1 MKILYAIVLIL
12 ISGLTFAQEIEM
24 GPTGNTSVF
33 LRLDA
38 MKDSVGDA
46 TLSIRRS
53 TSEDA
58 GLIKFSLD
66 DLESFSGLVSS
77 SNWHFGLDGDDH
89 LKFTHFYE
97 DFFSELE
104 RKTKVDALVIDATDE
119 GTHKNPIVILPQG
132 KLQIGTEIQLESRT
146 DNSLALLDGDFIP
159 GNSYGIYD
167 LGNNEDDEH
176 WDEVVAHSF
185 ISYIDSHLPIVKR
198 KSPNSLNL
206 TSKVE
211 IYDKVDTKSQV
222 ETLSLDPRQLLKFYP
237 QAVHTHDS
245 ERNKN
250 GEIIETKVASPGL
263 KYMEL
268 IPLMVSGMQEQ
279 QELIDQQ
286 SQLISSLQSRIEH
299 LENK

>member
-167 LGNNEDDEH
+167 LGNNEDDERIATSVGLGYDH
-176 WDEVVAHSF
+176 QINDLSGIGLDF
-185 ISYIDSHLPIVKR
+185 DFG
-198 KSPNSLNL
+198 L
-206 TSKVE
+206 TEATTTSNRVE
-211 IYDKVDTKSQV
+211 SSS
-222 ETLSLDPRQLLKFYP
+222 LSLTYRHAITEDWNLQTGVSHEIRDEGTVGTADSTSVFVSLQRKF
-237 QAVHTHDS
+237 D
-245 ERNKN
+245 
-250 GEIIETKVASPGL
+250 
-263 KYMEL
+263 L
-268 IPLMVSGMQEQ
+268 IP
-279 QELIDQQ
+279 
-286 SQLISSLQSRIEH
+286 
-299 LENK
+299 